1 MYEIQDE
8 AAFRAQGDV
17 QTQIHEHEQA
27 ERQRMAEADV
37 LDKDRAKQKRQ
48 EKRRR
53 MKEMER
59 LLAEKH
65 GVRARTEDDYGNE
78 AEVLDLVLPGEEDEE
93 EEEEEEAP
101 RKRAKTDLASQED
114 MALRLLGA

>member
-1 MYEIQDE
+1 M
-8 AAFRAQGDV
+8 

-65 GVRARTEDDYGNE
+65 GVRARAEDDYGNE
-78 AEVLDLVLPGEEDEE
+78 AEVLDLVLPGEEEE
-93 EEEEEEAP
+93 EDEAP

>member
-1 MYEIQDE
+1 
-8 AAFRAQGDV
+8 
-17 QTQIHEHEQA
+17 
-27 ERQRMAEADV
+27 MAEADV

-65 GVRARTEDDYGNE
+65 GVRARAEDDYGNE
-78 AEVLDLVLPGEEDEE
+78 AEVLDLVLPGEEDDEE
-93 EEEEEEAP
+93 EEEEDEAP